1 MDSPGAGRAREREQ
15 GDHRRKDMS
24 GGFLEDTVWDYYS
37 WYQKLGVILIC
48 VLAGG
53 SVAALLIAI
62 NYLLDAR

>member
-1 MDSPGAGRAREREQ
+1 
-15 GDHRRKDMS
+15 MS